1 MRDRLSLRSV
11 AIVAWWVRCFLII
24 VLAAPRGTAAVP
36 PPSLP
41 PAPVDLYM
49 RIGEW
54 PLWFG
59 TTIRYTVYQPT
70 RVEARVISVTGEIT
84 AVLQEG
90 IKQPGQYTLPFDGN
104 YHGAQYAGYYTFELY
119 FGDEYAAKYE
129 MIAIPA
135 TQPL

>member
-1 MRDRLSLRSV
+1 MHDRLSLRSLV
-11 AIVAWWVRCFLII
+11 IVTWWVCCFLII
-24 VLAAPRGTAAVP
+24 VFAGRRGSAAGP
-36 PPSLP
+36 PPSRP
-41 PAPVDLYM
+41 PVVIDLYM
-49 RIGEW
+49 LIGEW

-70 RVEARVISVTGEIT
+70 RVEARVLSATGEIT
-84 AVLQEG
+84 AVIEEG

-119 FGDEYAAKYE
+119 FGDDYAAKYE
-129 MIAIPA
+129 MIAVPA